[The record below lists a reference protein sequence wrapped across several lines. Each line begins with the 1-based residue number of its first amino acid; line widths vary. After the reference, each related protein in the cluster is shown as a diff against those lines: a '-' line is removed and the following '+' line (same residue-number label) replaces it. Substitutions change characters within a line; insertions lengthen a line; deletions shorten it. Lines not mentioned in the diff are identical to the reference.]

1 MCSKWY
7 PSVEGKRSIPFSP
20 DQSVGGRLREH
31 TLAFL
36 LNCFPFTRT
45 KGKIL
50 PLQLDQVEISVPTPK
65 PVGGETR
72 GKGGRHCSP
81 LRRDGTGQK
90 PHLPAGQD
98 STASSPLPSPAGAAQ
113 TFAAVRRG
121 ERDHF
126 FPPPPV
132 WGKGSPPRS
141 PHARRAGGRGAR
153 RPDARL
159 WPDTRALPLLLRP
172 QPPSRERPRG
182 AGRGAEAGH
191 GHACLGGPAGGGGGG
206 CARTAAEERPLARDG
221 RSAPVPLLIARGRRR
236 ARRARGSRGQQ
247 RLPLKRATA
256 APPARASSS
265 RLAPARRSPP
275 AAAPLRRPSTL
286 RASAEAR
293 TDRGA
298 PVAAAMGPTVLSS
311 GEGGRLAA
319 ASSGFFGASQ
329 APLLA
334 GVCSSA
340 PSPRLPEGLGCLC
353 WAPALL
359 LLRVLVF

>member
-1 MCSKWY
+1 M
-7 PSVEGKRSIPFSP
+7 EGKRSIPFSP

-126 FPPPPV
+126 FPPPPS
-132 WGKGSPPRS
+132 GGRAH
-141 PHARRAGGRGAR
+141 PHARH
-153 RPDARL
+153 
-159 WPDTRALPLLLRP
+159 T
-172 QPPSRERPRG
+172 
-182 AGRGAEAGH
+182 H
-191 GHACLGGPAGGGGGG
+191 
-206 CARTAAEERPLARDG
+206 
-221 RSAPVPLLIARGRRR
+221 
-236 ARRARGSRGQQ
+236 
-247 RLPLKRATA
+247 
-256 APPARASSS
+256 
-265 RLAPARRSPP
+265 
-275 AAAPLRRPSTL
+275 
-286 RASAEAR
+286 
-293 TDRGA
+293 GA
-298 PVAAAMGPTVLSS
+298 PVAEAHAGLTPGSGPTRGL
-311 GEGGRLAA
+311 
-319 ASSGFFGASQ
+319 F
-329 APLLA
+329 P
-334 GVCSSA
+334 CSSA
-340 PSPRLPEGLGCLC
+340 RSLRAERGRGEPGAALRPATATRVSAARPAAGAAVARGPRQRSAPWHAMGAPPPSRY
-353 WAPALL
+353 
-359 LLRVLVF
+359 

>member
-126 FPPPPV
+126 FPPPPRL
-132 WGKGSPPRS
+132 GEGLTPTLATRT
-141 PHARRAGGRGAR
+141 ARRWPRRTQAWRQALARHAGSSPAPPPAASEPREAAGSRARRWGRPRPRVSRRPGRRRGRRLRADRGRGA
-153 RPDARL
+153 P
-159 WPDTRALPLLLRP
+159 PGTRWALRP
-172 QPPSRERPRG
+172 RP
-182 AGRGAEAGH
+182 AIN
-191 GHACLGGPAGGGGGG
+191 
-206 CARTAAEERPLARDG
+206 
-221 RSAPVPLLIARGRRR
+221 S
-236 ARRARGSRGQQ
+236 
-247 RLPLKRATA
+247 
-256 APPARASSS
+256 ARA
-265 RLAPARRSPP
+265 AAGQARAGQPGT
-275 AAAPLRRPSTL
+275 AAAP
-286 RASAEAR
+286 A
-293 TDRGA
+293 
-298 PVAAAMGPTVLSS
+298 
-311 GEGGRLAA
+311 
-319 ASSGFFGASQ
+319 
-329 APLLA
+329 
-334 GVCSSA
+334 
-340 PSPRLPEGLGCLC
+340 
-353 WAPALL
+353 
-359 LLRVLVF
+359 